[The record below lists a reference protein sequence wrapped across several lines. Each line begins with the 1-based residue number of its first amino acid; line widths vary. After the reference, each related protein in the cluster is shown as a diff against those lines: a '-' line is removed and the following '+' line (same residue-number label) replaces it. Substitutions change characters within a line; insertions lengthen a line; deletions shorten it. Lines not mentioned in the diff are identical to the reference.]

1 MTSKKIKNE
10 NDLKKNGEKI
20 EDDLKKKWRQPK
32 KNHQKS
38 TLLGCDII
46 VN

>member
-1 MTSKKIKNE
+1 MKTFGKKM
-10 NDLKKNGEKI
+10 
-20 EDDLKKKWRQPK
+20 EDDLKKIEMEDDLQKNGRRPK
-32 KNHQKS
+32 GQLKKS